1 MNHLIPST
9 TTTINARTV
18 EAINARDLHAV
29 LAPHQTFRK
38 WIVHRINSYEFDE
51 GVDYKVYAEK
61 FAETPQG
68 GRPTKNYALTINMA
82 KEICMLERS
91 QTGRKFRRYFIG
103 LEKDLIE
110 KGYRL
115 EETEGKL
122 EVLTTEIMKRHPMWK
137 KIHRYSTLGLNQAE
151 IAMLCKVKPNAIR
164 KHRRKME
171 ACGLIN
177 PPANLKR
184 MQQTGQKYLKNVK
197 DMQPQEGA

>member
-1 MNHLIPST
+1 MNNLISST
-9 TTTINARTV
+9 MTTIEDHVIETIDAR
-18 EAINARDLHAV
+18 NLHSV
-29 LAPHQTFRK
+29 LAPQQEFQNWLQYRL
-38 WIVHRINSYEFDE
+38 NSYEFDE
-51 GVDYKVYAEK
+51 NQDYFILRENL
-61 FAETPQG
+61 PINSG
-68 GRPTKNYALTINMA
+68 RGRPTNKYALTINMA

-137 KIHRYSTLGLNQAE
+137 KIHRYSVLGLNQTE

-171 ACGLIN
+171 ACGLIKA
-177 PPANLKR
+177 PANLKR
-184 MQQTGQKYLKNVK
+184 MQQSGQKYLKNVK
-197 DMQPQEGA
+197 NIQPQQGV

>member
-9 TTTINARTV
+9 MTTIGSNSIET
-18 EAINARDLHAV
+18 INARDLHAV
-29 LAPHQTFRK
+29 LAPTQRFRN
-38 WIVHRINSYEFDE
+38 WVQYRIENYDFEVNQDF
-51 GVDYKVYAEK
+51 VTYAKKSGAMPSKE
-61 FAETPQG
+61 
-68 GRPTKNYALTINMA
+68 YALTINMA

-115 EETEGKL
+115 EEIEGKL
-122 EVLTTEIMKRHPMWK
+122 EILTAEIMKRHPMWK
-137 KIHRYSTLGLNQAE
+137 KIHRYSALGLNQTE
-151 IAMLCKVKPNAIR
+151 IAMLCKVKPDAIR

-171 ACGLIN
+171 ACGLLK

-184 MQQTGQKYLKNVK
+184 MQQSGRKYLKNVK
-197 DMQPQEGA
+197 DMQPQQGV